1 MSPLRSALAD
11 YLTVRRALGYKLEKA
26 EWLLSGFLAYLEERD
41 AKTITIEHALAWAT
55 LPGGAPNWHCAR
67 LSVLRRFA
75 AYMKT
80 IYPACEV
87 PGAGLLRARRS
98 RMTPY
103 IYSESEIAALIEA
116 AATLRG
122 AHRVATYRTLIGLLA
137 TTGMRIGEAIR
148 LERSDLDLTPGAIT
162 VRETKFAKSR
172 ELPLHEST
180 AAALRRYL
188 RRADR
193 PASPG
198 DPDAVFVSTAG
209 TRLRYGSAQ
218 ATFARLL
225 AHVGFEPRSARCRP
239 RLHDLRH
246 TFAVRT
252 MLDAYREDGEVEVR
266 LAALSTYLGHVS
278 PTSTYWYLS
287 AAPELMELAACR
299 LERYLGDRS

>member
-26 EWLLSGFLAYLEERD
+26 EWLLSGFLAYLEERG
-41 AKTITIEHALAWAT
+41 AKTITVEHALAWAT
-55 LPGGAPNWHCAR
+55 LPGGAPNWHYAR
-67 LSVLRRFA
+67 LSVVRRFA
-75 AYMKT
+75 AYLKT
-80 IYPACEV
+80 IDPACEV
-87 PGAGLLRARRS
+87 PGAELLRARRS

-137 TTGMRIGEAIR
+137 ATGMRIGEAIR
-148 LERSDLDLTPGAIT
+148 LDRSDLDLTVGAIT

-180 AAALRRYL
+180 VAALRRYL

-193 PASPG
+193 PAAATGRNP
-198 DPDAVFVSTAG
+198 VFLSKRAARLTYSST
-209 TRLRYGSAQ
+209 Q
-218 ATFARLL
+218 QTFARLL
-225 AHVGFEPRSARCRP
+225 DRTQIRPRSSRCRP

-266 LAALSTYLGHVS
+266 LAALCTYLGHVS

-287 AAPELMELAACR
+287 AAPELMELAARR
-299 LERYLGDRS
+299 LERHLGDRS